1 MEVKTR
7 DDYLGLVES
16 SLSKNYD
23 SCGGEGLKSNDI
35 NDAAVD
41 AEYSVFT
48 SNKVWNVRNV
58 KIPTCDWPVGA
69 KSTFSLVEHYKIVQL

>member
-1 MEVKTR
+1 MYYKNFDFIGLDVKTR

-48 SNKVWNVRNV
+48 SNKVWNVLNV
-58 KIPTCDWPVGA
+58 IISTSDWSV
-69 KSTFSLVEHYKIVQL
+69 